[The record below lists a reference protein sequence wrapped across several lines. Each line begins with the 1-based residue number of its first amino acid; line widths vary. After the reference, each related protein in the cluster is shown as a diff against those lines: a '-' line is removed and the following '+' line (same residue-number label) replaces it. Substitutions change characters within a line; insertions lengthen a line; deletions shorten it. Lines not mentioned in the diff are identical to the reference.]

1 MTRLAKMQRKKLP
14 VTLKFLR
21 EHPLLNKE
29 EKLIKSKTK
38 SLRRK

>member
-1 MTRLAKMQRKKLP
+1 MTRLAKMQKKKLP

-29 EKLIKSKTK
+29 ERLIKSKTK